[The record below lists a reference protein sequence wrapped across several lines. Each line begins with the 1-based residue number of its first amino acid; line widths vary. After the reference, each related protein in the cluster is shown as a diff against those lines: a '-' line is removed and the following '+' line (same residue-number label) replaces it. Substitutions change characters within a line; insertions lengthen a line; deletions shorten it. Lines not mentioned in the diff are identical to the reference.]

1 MDAQFSQRI
10 KDVLGY
16 SKEEA
21 VRLGNSHISV
31 EHLFLGILRD
41 GEGLAIDVL
50 VVLGVELYDLRM
62 AIEKSIRNDQPSSAT
77 DPDSLPLLKSAER
90 ILKLT
95 HLEARSMK
103 EKTIDTNHLLLAILK
118 DDNNYAT
125 RYLVENGISYNK
137 VKQEISDTQPENQAD
152 FPGDEDDEAKGPF
165 GAGGSGGGGQPGG
178 SKGSSGASQK
188 SSSDTP
194 VLDNFGIDLT
204 KAAEEDRLD
213 PIVGREI
220 EIERL
225 AQILSRR
232 KKNNP
237 ILIGEPGVGKS
248 AIAEGLALRIIQRKV
263 SRVLFDKRV
272 VTLDL
277 ASIVAG
283 TKYRGQFEERMK
295 AILNEMVKNPSII
308 LFIDEIHT
316 IVGAGGATGSL
327 DAANM
332 LKPALA
338 RGEIQC
344 IGATTLDEYRQHIEK
359 DGALER
365 RFQKVMVD
373 PTSVE
378 ETIDILM
385 NIKERY
391 EEHHNVNYTDDAI
404 DACVKLTQRYISDR
418 HLPDKAID
426 ALDESGS
433 RVHISNIV
441 VPDQIVELEKEIE
454 QTKQDKIQAVKNQ
467 NFEKAASYRD
477 KEKELLDRLDSE
489 KKKWEK
495 ELSQNR
501 ETVDEDKVAEV
512 VAMMTGVPVQRIA
525 QAEGARL
532 LKMADEL
539 RGSVI
544 GQDEAIG
551 KVVKSIQRNRAGL
564 KDPNKP
570 IGTFVFLGPTGV
582 GKTQM
587 AKVLAEYLF
596 ESIDN
601 LIRIDMS
608 EYMEKFSIS
617 RLVGA
622 PPGYVGYEEGGQ
634 LTEKVRRKPY
644 AVVLLDEIEKA
655 HPDVYNILLQVLDEG
670 QLTDSLGRRVDF
682 RNTIVIMTSNIG
694 TRELKDFGQGVG
706 FATKTRQD
714 AANDYSKSVI
724 QKALKRAFAPEFL
737 NRIDD
742 VVLFNTLSRDHI
754 HKIID
759 IELKGLYERVH
770 TLGYGIKLSEEAKDY
785 VLDKG
790 YDIQYGARP
799 LKRAIQK
806 YLEDPMAETIIKSA
820 LVEGDSM
827 LVDFD
832 KEKEEIVVAIQKKKG
847 ALPKAKAELP
857 AAKKEKSGDKKE
869 LPDSGEEKTE

>member
-10 KDVLGY
+10 KDVLSY

-41 GEGLAIDVL
+41 GEGKAIDAL
-50 VVLGVELYDLRM
+50 VNLGADLYDLRM
-62 AIEKSIRNDQPSSAT
+62 SIEKTIKNDKPAPVA

-90 ILKLT
+90 TLKMVY
-95 HLEARSMK
+95 LEARAMK
-103 EKTIDTNHLLLAILK
+103 EKTIDTEHLLLAILK
-118 DDNNYAT
+118 DENNYAT
-125 RYLVENGISYNK
+125 RYLVENGITYNK
-137 VKQEISDTQPENQAD
+137 VKQESDPISPENKAD
-152 FPGDEDDEAKGPF
+152 FPGDEDEEGKGPF
-165 GAGGSGGGGQPGG
+165 GG
-178 SKGSSGASQK
+178 GSSGSSGKGSVGGSSK
-188 SSSDTP
+188 STSDTP

-213 PIVGREI
+213 PVVGRET

-248 AIAEGLALRIIQRKV
+248 AIAEGLALRITQRKV

-295 AILNEMVKNPSII
+295 AILNELIKNSNII

-332 LKPALA
+332 LKPSLA

-365 RFQKVMVD
+365 RFQKVLVE

-378 ETIDILM
+378 ETIDILH

-391 EEHHNVNYTDDAI
+391 EDHHNVTYTDDAI

-441 VPDQIVELEKEIE
+441 VPERIVSLEHEMEK
-454 QTKQDKIQAVKNQ
+454 TKQEKILAVKNQ
-467 NFEKAASYRD
+467 NFEKAASFRD
-477 KEKELLDRLDSE
+477 KEKDLLELLDTE

-495 ELSQNR
+495 ELVLNR
-501 ETVDEDKVAEV
+501 ETVNEEKVAEV

-532 LKMADEL
+532 LKMAEEMK
-539 RGSVI
+539 GGVV
-544 GQDEAIG
+544 GQDEAIA

-570 IGTFVFLGPTGV
+570 IGTFIFLGPTGV
-582 GKTQM
+582 GKTQL
-587 AKVLAEYLF
+587 AKVLAQYLF
-596 ESIDN
+596 DSTDN

-608 EYMEKFSIS
+608 EYMEKFSVS
-617 RLVGA
+617 RLMGA

-634 LTEKVRRKPY
+634 LTEKVRRRPY

-655 HPDVYNILLQVLDEG
+655 HPDVFNILLQVLDEG

-694 TRELKDFGQGVG
+694 SRELKDFGQGVG
-706 FATKTRQD
+706 FSTKAKQS
-714 AANDYSKSVI
+714 AANEHTKGVI
-724 QKALKRAFAPEFL
+724 QKALKKAFAPEFL

-742 VVLFNTLSRDHI
+742 AVLFNTLTREDI
-754 HKIID
+754 YLIID
-759 IELKGLYERVH
+759 IELKGLYQRVNS
-770 TLGYGIKLSEEAKDY
+770 LGFKIELSDKAKDF
-785 VLDKG
+785 VVEKG
-790 YDIQYGARP
+790 YDIQFGARP

-806 YLEDPMAETIIKSA
+806 YLEDPMAETIIKSS
-820 LVEGDSM
+820 LVEGDSL

-832 KEKEEIVVAIQKKKG
+832 EEKSEITVDIQKGSKT
-847 ALPKAKAELP
+847 LPK
-857 AAKKEKSGDKKE
+857 DKKE
-869 LPDSGEEKTE
+869 LPEGKKKLPEGKNEKEKEDEN